1 MVRGGRLEPV
11 KGYLFVITAAV
22 LWGLI
27 GLFSKSILNASVGA
41 LEISFW
47 RALLGGALFVIH
59 AGATRQLRLQPG
71 HAGRDLGAFAGF
83 AMFGVIVFYTSLN
96 LAIDSGGV
104 SLAFIL
110 LYSAPA
116 FVAVTAWLLLGETL
130 TPRKLALLGV
140 TMLGVV
146 LVSQGSGSGV
156 TISSLAIFWGLLAGL
171 SYASYYIFGKWILK
185 RYAPVTIFAIILP
198 MGALGLWPLVEF
210 SPKSM
215 AVWLTIGLL
224 ALVST
229 YAAYLVYY
237 SGLQL
242 VEASRASL
250 VATIEPVVA
259 AGLAAV
265 VFGERLG
272 TLGLVGGALIIVG
285 ALLASLPERRF
296 RAIVT
301 SPSE

>member
-1 MVRGGRLEPV
+1 M

-27 GLFSKSILNASVGA
+27 GLFSKSILNAGVGA

-59 AGATRQLRLQPG
+59 AGATQQLRLQPG

-83 AMFGVIVFYTSLN
+83 AVFGVIVFYTSLN

-156 TISSLAIFWGLLAGL
+156 TISPLAVFWGLLAGL

-229 YAAYLVYY
+229 YAAYLIYY
-237 SGLQL
+237 TGLQL

-296 RAIVT
+296 RALVT
-301 SPSE
+301 PQHE